1 MDKEKIIEFLMICNR
16 TYLIA
21 VVLFFLIFLIFLLNF
36 IRNYISVRKLK
47 KQKGIKFY
55 YKFLGNI
62 YWLRGEILN
71 KRYLELK
78 YLNSVESK
86 EEANVVILLEKVLEN
101 NTGLISIY
109 MENRKVIL
117 KKLRLNN
124 EQLKEVLEN
133 IPYTLVENDEITDE
147 EKII

>member
-1 MDKEKIIEFLMICNR
+1 MPFKFYKKLYLSKEIK
-16 TYLIA
+16 
-21 VVLFFLIFLIFLLNF
+21 
-36 IRNYISVRKLK
+36 K

-101 NTGLISIY
+101 STGLISIY
-109 MENRKVIL
+109 IENSKVIL
-117 KKLRLNN
+117 KRLKLNN

-133 IPYTLVENDEITDE
+133 IPYTLVENDEITKE
-147 EKII
+147 ESNS

>member
-1 MDKEKIIEFLMICNR
+1 MQQNLLDSSSFIFPHFPYLPFKFYKKLYLSKEIK
-16 TYLIA
+16 
-21 VVLFFLIFLIFLLNF
+21 
-36 IRNYISVRKLK
+36 K

-101 NTGLISIY
+101 STGLISIY
-109 MENRKVIL
+109 IENSKVIL
-117 KKLRLNN
+117 KRLKLNN

-133 IPYTLVENDEITDE
+133 IPYTLVENDEITKE
-147 EKII
+147 ESNS

>member
-1 MDKEKIIEFLMICNR
+1 MQQNLLDSSSFIFPHFP
-16 TYLIA
+16 YLPFKFYKK
-21 VVLFFLIFLIFLLNF
+21 LYL
-36 IRNYISVRKLK
+36 SKKLK

-101 NTGLISIY
+101 STGLISIY
-109 MENRKVIL
+109 MENSKIIL
-117 KKLRLNN
+117 KKLNLNK

-133 IPYTLVENDEITDE
+133 IPYTLVENDEIKDE
-147 EKII
+147 EKSNN